1 MSKTKTK
8 RVLGETE
15 EFPRKKIPLCSGP
28 SNDEK
33 GHAYAELVN
42 SPELAAHRIV
52 SMMQPQNVI
61 ENIDTPGMLQAL
73 RDNIVAVNQGD
84 LSRPEAMLISQA
96 AALQALFVRLI
107 ERAVQQKYIQ
117 NYEALMRIALR
128 AQSQC
133 RATLETLGT
142 IKNPPTVFV
151 KQTNVTSG
159 SQQINNNTAGHDL
172 PKETVIPQTQLS
184 SFALEECLK
193 I

>member
-1 MSKTKTK
+1 MSD
-8 RVLGETE
+8 ETE
-15 EFPRKKIPLCSGP
+15 GFPRKKIPLCSGL

-33 GHAYAELVN
+33 GYAYAELVN
-42 SPELAAHRIV
+42 SPALAAHRIV
-52 SMMQPQNVI
+52 SMMQPQNVV
-61 ENIDTPGMLQAL
+61 ESIDTPGMLQVL
-73 RDNIVAVNQGD
+73 RDDIVAINQGD

-96 AALQALFVRLI
+96 AALQALFVRLT

-133 RATLETLGT
+133 RATLETLAT

-159 SQQINNNTAGHDL
+159 PQQINNNTASHDL

-184 SFALEECLK
+184 SFAIEKCLK
-193 I
+193 T